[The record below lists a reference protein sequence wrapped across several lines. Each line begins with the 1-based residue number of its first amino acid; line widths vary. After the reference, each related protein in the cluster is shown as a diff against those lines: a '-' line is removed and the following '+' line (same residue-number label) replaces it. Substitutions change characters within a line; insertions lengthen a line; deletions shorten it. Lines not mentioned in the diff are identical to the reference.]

1 MTMLRFSKK
10 FFFFFCLILKLYF
23 SSFYCQLLKSSFFHL
38 SLINW
43 IFLSSLYWKFLLI
56 YEVIVKSSGF
66 FFTSLSWSLLWRL
79 ALPFPFD
86 SSFLLWLLWNCFP
99 LDVFIL
105 LHLWL
110 LLSFLHQCFL
120 SFYLS
125 NKSILKV
132 LPCSFTSLFFV
143 ISFSLQLPFLFL
155 IDSQSI

>member
-10 FFFFFCLILKLYF
+10 FFFFCLILKLCF
-23 SSFYCQLLKSSFFHL
+23 SSFYCQLLKSSFFHF

-79 ALPFPFD
+79 ALPLFPFD

-120 SFYLS
+120 SSHLS
-125 NKSILKV
+125 NKSIFKV